1 MFSGSRAAIWFALT
15 SLLCGAR
22 LEASQITVHLDAVG
36 ELPENLSSITVRLNP
51 EDTSNHLS
59 QGQPSSSDSA
69 PEPIKASINRGASR
83 TFDLKDGVIW
93 SIRAEGDQ
101 VWSPERFVQTD
112 QQVRSIHLPLFQVG
126 QVRAKVKLAR
136 IGEMPEV
143 LRVRFQPSEDSG
155 KGRSAEAGAVDC
167 PVKEGTA
174 ECAVPAGKLDLR
186 ISGSPYSPVYRLGTE
201 IGPGVVST
209 LEAISLVRGA
219 SVSGFV
225 VSESGDPAPA
235 GTQVRISVGGTADPR
250 FERRLNL
257 VNTTTHTDEYG
268 FFQFLGLL
276 PGHYTVIA
284 EAKGFAPARVGPIE
298 ARADLE
304 SALAGPLVLANPIK
318 LDLGVD
324 PARDPWGED
333 WRIELSQVDPESDRW
348 LNTVEGSTA
357 EGQYI
362 RKGLAPGTYR
372 LAIIGSEDTRWLE
385 QTIQLSAG
393 EEPLFFQI
401 PILRV
406 EGSLSVGDDPAPG
419 QLWFGTRRGERRV
432 RFDIDEQGEFEGALP
447 GPGRWRLEWIPE
459 GRRRTSVILP
469 PVEVP
474 DKPKVTLDLQVP
486 DTRLVGK
493 VVDRQGEPVQGAT
506 VTAVGGDKGS
516 TPSRVE
522 TDEDGSFSLLGLE
535 PGGYAVKAE
544 RASAS
549 SAMLPVDLAEGR
561 DAPELRLVLQ
571 ETAPLYG
578 RVESG
583 GRAVAGA
590 RVTIWPN
597 LGSSAG
603 VSFLNAVTGPDGLF
617 QVDAPVD
624 SDQFNVLSI
633 APGFGTRLANLAR
646 SSDQL
651 LVIEMNPNPGS
662 LDLGSVEDL
671 DPSTFVVHDGAFLSL
686 QAFLQ
691 ISRRF
696 GGGGLRGGAATIS
709 GLDPGNYAL
718 CRGTGALSAL
728 RASVFAAAPF
738 CNYGVLPPLGTLNLA
753 PPSGSSG

>member
-1 MFSGSRAAIWFALT
+1 MPS
-15 SLLCGAR
+15 
-22 LEASQITVHLDAVG
+22 ASFPKDLPPLSVHLR
-36 ELPENLSSITVRLNP
+36 PEGTSSRPTDGKRSVSESL
-51 EDTSNHLS
+51 
-59 QGQPSSSDSA
+59 
-69 PEPIKASINRGASR
+69 PEPIESSIKEGGSR

-112 QQVRSIHLPLFQVG
+112 QQARSVQLPVFPTG

-136 IGEMPEV
+136 IGEMPGI
-143 LRVRFQPSEDSG
+143 LSVRFQPSEGFG
-155 KGRSAEAGAVDC
+155 KDRSAEAGAVDC

-174 ECAVPAGKLDLR
+174 QCAVPTGTLDLR

-201 IGPGVVST
+201 IEPGVVST
-209 LEAISLVRGA
+209 LDPISLVRGA
-219 SVSGFV
+219 SISGFV

-235 GTQVRISVGGTADPR
+235 GTTVKISVGGSADPR
-250 FERRLNL
+250 FDRRLSL
-257 VNTTTHTDEYG
+257 VDSTAHTDEYG

-276 PGHYTVIA
+276 PGHYTVVA
-284 EAKGFAPARVGPIE
+284 ESKGFAPARLGPIE

-304 SALAGPLVLANPIK
+304 SALSDPLVLADPIK

-357 EGQYI
+357 EGRYI
-362 RKGLAPGTYR
+362 RKGLSPGTYR

-385 QTIQLSAG
+385 QTVQLSAG
-393 EEPLFFQI
+393 EEPLFLQI
-401 PILRV
+401 PILHI
-406 EGSLSVGDDPAPG
+406 EGSLSLGHDPALG
-419 QLWFGTRRGERRV
+419 ELWFGTRHGERRV
-432 RFDIDEQGEFEGALP
+432 RFDLDEQGEFDGALP

-459 GRRRTSVILP
+459 GQGRVSVALP
-469 PVEVP
+469 PVEIP
-474 DKPKVTLDLQVP
+474 DEPRVTLDLEVP

-493 VVDRQGEPVQGAT
+493 VVDRQGEPVEGAT

-535 PGGYAVKAE
+535 PGAYAVKAQ
-544 RASAS
+544 RASAA
-549 SAMLPVDLAEGR
+549 SAMVPVDLAEGR

-590 RVTIWPN
+590 RVTVWPD

-603 VSFLNAVTGPDGLF
+603 VSFLTAVTGPDGLF
-617 QVDAPVD
+617 QVEAPADAE
-624 SDQFNVLSI
+624 QLNVLAI
-633 APGFGTRLANLAR
+633 APGFGTRLANLPR
-646 SSDQL
+646 SGDGL
-651 LVIEMNPNPGS
+651 LVVEMNPNPGS
-662 LDLGSVEDL
+662 LDLGSLEAF
-671 DPSTFVVHDGAFLSL
+671 DPSTYVVHDGAFLTL

-691 ISRRF
+691 IARRF
-696 GGGGLRGGAATIS
+696 GGGLRGGAATIS

-718 CRGTGALSAL
+718 CRGAGALSAL

-738 CNYGVLPPLGTLNLA
+738 CNYGVLPPLGTLKLE
-753 PPSGSSG
+753 PPSDRGG